1 MTSAYFTHPCFAEHE
16 LPGHPESPA
25 RMQAIWQQL
34 ERSDA
39 ASRMLALPPSP
50 ASDEAIL
57 AAHSPAY
64 LAALQ
69 RIARQY
75 AQQIVMLD
83 QDTWLAP
90 GSLEVARM
98 SAGAAL
104 QAVDALFDA
113 SADNAL
119 VVARPPGHHA
129 LPDAAMG
136 FCLLGNVAM
145 AALHACNRHR
155 LERVLVVDIDV
166 HHGNG
171 TQDILYEEGRVLFFS
186 IHQSPL
192 FPGTGAAQETG
203 AGRGAGTTVNI
214 PLRAGHGDEA
224 FLALCESILWPL
236 ARRWRPQ
243 LILVS
248 AGFDAHHADPLANMR
263 LTLGG
268 FAQLS
273 RELLSMAQQLCDGRI
288 VFVLE
293 GGYQLDVLAHGVNN
307 LAHLLL
313 GDSAFSD
320 PFDNRDLKTRQDI
333 GRAIDEIRR
342 IHNL

>member
-1 MTSAYFTHPCFAEHE
+1 MSSAYLTHPRFTEHE
-16 LPGHPESPA
+16 LPHHPESPT
-25 RMQAIWQQL
+25 RMRAIWQEL
-34 ERSDA
+34 ERSGLA
-39 ASRMLALPPSP
+39 ERMLQLTPVPV
-50 ASDEAIL
+50 SDESIL

-64 LAALQ
+64 LSALK

-75 AQQIVMLD
+75 AQKTVMLD

-90 GSLEVARM
+90 GSLEVARLA
-98 SAGAAL
+98 AGATL
-104 QAVDALFDA
+104 QAVDVVLGGT
-113 SADNAL
+113 ADNAL

-129 LPDAAMG
+129 VRGNAMG

-145 AALHACNRHR
+145 AALHACEEQG
-155 LERVLVVDIDV
+155 LERVMIVDIDV

-171 TQDILYEEGRVLFFS
+171 SQDILYEEDRVRFLS

-192 FPGTGAAQETG
+192 YPGTGAAEETG
-203 AGRGAGTTVNI
+203 AGPGAGYTVNV
-214 PLRAGHGDEA
+214 PLRAGHGDASYE
-224 FLALCESILWPL
+224 ALCEALIWPL
-236 ARRWRPQ
+236 ARRWQPQ

-268 FAQLS
+268 YARLC
-273 RELLSMAQQLCDGRI
+273 RELLGMAREICEGRI

-293 GGYQLDVLAHGVNN
+293 GGYQLDVLAHGVRN

-313 GDSAFSD
+313 GDEEISD
-320 PFDNRDLKTRQDI
+320 PFDKRDLKTRLDVGI
-333 GRAIDEIRR
+333 VIDRIRG